1 MKKLILFAAV
11 LSVVSLASCK
21 KTTTCT
27 LPNGGGTTE
36 CNKCNA
42 ALTSSFKSSCTSV
55 GGSY

>member
-27 LPNGGGTTE
+27 YPNGGGTTT
-36 CNKCNA
+36 CTKCNA
-42 ALTSSFKSSCTSV
+42 ASTSTFKDYCKAA
-55 GGSY
+55 GGTY